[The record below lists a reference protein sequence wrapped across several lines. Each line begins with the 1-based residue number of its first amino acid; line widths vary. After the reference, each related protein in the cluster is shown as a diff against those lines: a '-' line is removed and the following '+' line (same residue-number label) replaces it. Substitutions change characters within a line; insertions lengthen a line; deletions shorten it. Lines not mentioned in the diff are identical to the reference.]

1 MFMNSTLDS
10 LLNEVRAAPHPVGA
24 LQGVRVIDMSGLGG
38 QYCGKQFSDLG
49 ADVILIEPIR
59 GSSVRREGPFL
70 DDKVHIEYSLPFAY
84 FNAGKRS
91 VCLDLDHPEGQRI
104 FRELVKRSDLLIE
117 SERPGTMAARG
128 LDFESLASVAP
139 RLVMTSIT
147 PFGQDGPYAHYESED
162 IVALALGGLLYLGGY
177 PDSPPIAAHG
187 NLAYLAA
194 AQFASVA
201 SIMALLSVDMAP
213 GERPGKHIDVS
224 IQECVVM
231 GLENAIQFYDLEDVV
246 RKREAGQQR
255 MAGTGVFPCADG
267 QIYLMAGGIAS
278 TRFWESTV
286 QWLADE
292 GVQAAA
298 QLLDEKWANHDYLV
312 TDEAKMIFAELF
324 VPFAR
329 TRTKAWL
336 YQAGQARRIPI
347 CPISMPKD
355 ILENRQLEHRGF
367 FTTLQHPPSQ
377 QILTMPGA
385 PYKLTATPWR
395 SPSPPPRLGEHTD
408 SVIAELG
415 YDKAARAAL
424 LQAGVLN

>member
-1 MFMNSTLDS
+1 MQSTLDS
-10 LLNEVRAAPHPVGA
+10 LHKAPPSDTRSPGA
-24 LQGVRVIDMSGLGG
+24 LQGVKVIDMSGLAG
-38 QYCGKQFSDLG
+38 QYCGKMFSDLG

-59 GSSVRREGPFL
+59 GSSVRCEGPFL

-84 FNAGKRS
+84 FNAGKKS
-91 VCLDLDHPEGQRI
+91 VCLDLDQPEGQRI
-104 FRELVKRSDLLIE
+104 LRELVKRSDLLIE

-128 LDFESLASVAP
+128 LDYASLASIAP
-139 RLVMTSIT
+139 QLVMTSIT

-201 SIMALLSVDMAP
+201 SMTALLSVELAAGDRL
-213 GERPGKHIDVS
+213 GRHIDVS

-231 GLENAIQFYDLEDVV
+231 GLENAIQFYDLEGVV

-267 QIYLMAGGIAS
+267 EIYLMAGGIAS

-286 QWLADE
+286 QWLVDE
-292 GVQAAA
+292 GVPAAA
-298 QLLDEKWANHDYLV
+298 QMRDEKWANHDYLV
-312 TDEAKMIFAELF
+312 TDEAKKSFAALF
-324 VPFAR
+324 TPFAR

-347 CPISMPKD
+347 CPISRPND
-355 ILENRQLEHRGF
+355 ILENRQFAYRGF
-367 FTTLQHPPSQ
+367 FTTIQHPPSQ
-377 QILTMPGA
+377 RILTMPGA

-395 SPSPPPRLGEHTD
+395 SPSASPQLGEHTD
-408 SVIAELG
+408 AVLAELG
-415 YDKAARAAL
+415 YDQATRAAL